1 MMYPLGTLIVEL
13 QNARKRLLRVF
24 EVADSTATSERR
36 TPGNV
41 QCADQTE
48 PNHRSAA
55 WMAGFATQRASRRAS
70 TTLHRR
76 QKREVIIASKNRSRT
91 SQAPEPKAENYTM
104 IRRRLLQLL
113 EHGTVPTMALAIA
126 IAPPDSTSWQTHDL
140 TKPAK
145 LRADVLF
152 SASTTGTMPLAP
164 RDCEPAV
171 ASTKA
176 RCLTARTTGDT
187 ADHAQTN

>member
-1 MMYPLGTLIVEL
+1 MRGKGSSVSLRWQIVRQPANAERPVMCNAL
-13 QNARKRLLRVF
+13 TRQNQITDLPR
-24 EVADSTATSERR
+24 
-36 TPGNV
+36 GW
-41 QCADQTE
+41 Q
-48 PNHRSAA
+48 
-55 WMAGFATQRASRRAS
+55 GFATERASCRAS

-76 QKREVIIASKNRSRT
+76 RKREVIIASKNLSRT
-91 SQAPEPKAENYTM
+91 SQAPKPKAENYTM

-126 IAPPDSTSWQTHDL
+126 IAPSDSRSWQTHDL

-145 LRADVLF
+145 LRTDVLF
-152 SASTTGTMPLAP
+152 SASTTGTMSLAP

-176 RCLTARTTGDT
+176 RCLTAELTARTTGDT
-187 ADHAQTN
+187 ADHRPPQDVARRSAYR

>member
-1 MMYPLGTLIVEL
+1 MMYPLNTLIVEL

-24 EVADSTATSERR
+24 DVADSTATSERKMR
-36 TPGNV
+36 GNL

-48 PNHRSAA
+48 QITDLPRG
-55 WMAGFATQRASRRAS
+55 WQGFATERVSCRAS
-70 TTLHRR
+70 TTLHRGR
-76 QKREVIIASKNRSRT
+76 KREVIIASKNRSRK

-113 EHGTVPTMALAIA
+113 EHGTVPTMVLAIA
-126 IAPPDSTSWQTHDL
+126 IAPPDSRSWQTHDL

-145 LRADVLF
+145 LRTDVLF
-152 SASTTGTMPLAP
+152 SASTTGTMTLAP

-176 RCLTARTTGDT
+176 RCLTAD
-187 ADHAQTN
+187 